1 MRYERKY
8 RTEDLTLAEV
18 TQIVRDHPMSFRRLY
33 PDRQVNNVYFDTP
46 ELHFLHENLH
56 GVAER
61 RKYRIR
67 WYGADTTQALAPI
80 LEMKCKDGE
89 LGDKFTVALP
99 PLAIANSD
107 LMRAQFATG
116 FKALHAQQ
124 PSASLLAA
132 QDLVPVLLNTYQR
145 SYLISYN
152 GKFRLTIDRAMHHHG
167 FNARQ
172 QPHRQFAHDE
182 AVVLELKYD
191 QDDDDQYQSVAQRIP
206 LRLARNSKYTIGML
220 LVANV

>member
-8 RTEDLTLAEV
+8 RTEDLSLAEV
-18 TQIVRDHPMSFRRLY
+18 RQIVRDHPMSFRTLY

-46 ELHFLHENLH
+46 ELHFLHENLF

-67 WYGADTTQALAPI
+67 WYGTDRAVAQQPV

-89 LGDKFTVALP
+89 LGDKFSTELAPLEIANPDLLQARLVTGFAELHAAR
-99 PLAIANSD
+99 PLAS
-107 LMRAQFATG
+107 T
-116 FKALHAQQ
+116 
-124 PSASLLAA
+124 LAA

-152 GKFRLTIDRAMHHHG
+152 GKFRLTIDHDMRHYA

-172 QPHRQFAHDE
+172 QPHAQGALDA

-191 QDDDDQYQSVAQRIP
+191 QADDDEYQRVAQRIP

-220 LVANV
+220 MVANV